1 MDNDYIMVEDRKK
14 WLNEYFD
21 LLLNSRPSPQNKHE
35 IKSKKMR
42 RLRDLKYLYRYID
55 VEKTRKYVINPL
67 QDGKKLNIR
76 PSHPSKFND
85 PFDTRLPLEYF
96 KHPKMRLQYAR
107 ELQEII
113 CKYSNWKS
121 EYCDE
126 CWAEFE
132 ISLEIKDFSEWKK
145 KICEIF
151 LKYWPLDNPDQELK
165 NLVVRKI
172 TKYEEGAQKGLD
184 NELGISCFSETP
196 KSILM
201 WSHYAQKH
209 TGICLAY
216 DTSIFLKD
224 TRRYDI
230 IDWLN
235 PVRYM
240 NDISDILSELKRKA
254 DGEYF
259 SKEED
264 EILQYKSLL
273 TKYDAWSYEMEWR
286 LAFWFPL
293 SLWGPN
299 PEGDDDRY
307 DLPLPVKCIYL
318 GVNIADDL
326 KTEIYNVSL
335 QKGIEVKEMKIADNK
350 FELLVRD

>member
-1 MDNDYIMVEDRKK
+1 MVEDRKK
-14 WLNEYFD
+14 WLNEYFH
-21 LLLNSRPSPQNKHE
+21 LLLNSRPSPRNKQE

-67 QDGKKLNIR
+67 RDGKALEIR

-113 CKYSNWKS
+113 CKYSNSKPEYCNECWTEFEKSLDIVDISEWKS
-121 EYCDE
+121 EI
-126 CWAEFE
+126 A
-132 ISLEIKDFSEWKK
+132 S
-145 KICEIF
+145 IF
-151 LKYWPLDNPDQELK
+151 LKYLPYTSLTDEHKDRVIK
-165 NLVVRKI
+165 KI
-172 TKYEEGAQKGLD
+172 NNYEKDAQNGLD

-201 WSHYAQKH
+201 WSHYAEKH

-286 LAFWFPL
+286 LVFWFPP
-293 SLWGPN
+293 SLWDPT
-299 PEGDDDRY
+299 PEGDDNRY
-307 DLPLPVKCIYL
+307 DLPLPVTCIYL

-326 KTEIYNVSL
+326 KTEIYEVARHW
-335 QKGIEVKEMKIADNK
+335 KIDVKEMKMADNK
-350 FELLVRD
+350 FELIVGD